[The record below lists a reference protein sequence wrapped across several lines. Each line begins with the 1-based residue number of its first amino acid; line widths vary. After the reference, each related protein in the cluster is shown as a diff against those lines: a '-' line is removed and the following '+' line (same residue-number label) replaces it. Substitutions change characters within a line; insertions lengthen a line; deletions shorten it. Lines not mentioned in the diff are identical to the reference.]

1 MLRLKFTSKLIIW
14 LAGVVLLIGLAACSP
29 DAPAVDV
36 PPTEPVI
43 EATLPSVT
51 EVPATP
57 PTPDVPPTVLLVTG
71 AEVEPFLIAQTQSLL
86 ADLADEASM
95 RLVSLEGLSPEMLTP
110 EVQVVVGVGQN
121 LDLNTIAAN
130 APNVSFLAIGDPAAV
145 VADNLS
151 VIGDLLNDA
160 RQQAFMAGYLSALIS
175 SDNKIAALIPEGNP
189 SRDLLAESYVVGAR
203 FFCGLC
209 QPIFPPYNAFP
220 QWEALPSSLRDNEF
234 RPTVNKYSNIGVDVV
249 YVHGDLISPEL
260 LAYLDELDIKV
271 VSDRAPDIQRSNWVG
286 TITADPTP
294 ALEAL
299 WPDLFMAAPGKRMS
313 SAIVLTDRETG
324 LVSEGRYRLFE
335 TMVAEIQAGLVS
347 VEITP

>member
-1 MLRLKFTSKLIIW
+1 
-14 LAGVVLLIGLAACSP
+14 
-29 DAPAVDV
+29 
-36 PPTEPVI
+36 
-43 EATLPSVT
+43 
-51 EVPATP
+51 
-57 PTPDVPPTVLLVTG
+57 
-71 AEVEPFLIAQTQSLL
+71 
-86 ADLADEASM
+86 
-95 RLVSLEGLSPEMLTP
+95 
-110 EVQVVVGVGQN
+110 
-121 LDLNTIAAN
+121 
-130 APNVSFLAIGDPAAV
+130 
-145 VADNLS
+145 